1 MSHLLPL
8 ILLAIALDLLGV
20 LTLKRIFAS
29 LSFGEGGRIMAW
41 TILIIA
47 GLIEI
52 VWIVALK
59 NSDGFAHTGQGVLS
73 IAISWLSFFMLA
85 YAMKFLPAGTA
96 YAVWTGCGAAGG
108 AIAGILIFGE
118 GRSAI
123 RLASIGLIVV
133 GIVGLRLG
141 DPPAANVG

>member
-8 ILLAIALDLLGV
+8 LLLAVVLDLLGV
-20 LTLKRIFAS
+20 LTLKRICAGFS
-29 LSFGEGGRIMAW
+29 PGERRTFMAW
-41 TILIIA
+41 TILVIA

-59 NSDGFAHTGQGVLS
+59 NSNGFAHTGPGVLS

-133 GIVGLRLG
+133 GIIGLRLG
-141 DPPAANVG
+141 DPPVASGV